1 MEQDLATGLMSLYC
15 ERTQA
20 GLWEEPLNAVTNL
33 AFIVAG
39 LTALGLYRRQTSFK
53 PAAHWDFLLMIA
65 LLFSIGLGSGLW
77 HVLPTGMTVWADVIP
92 ILLFM
97 NVYLLSLFN
106 RGFGVNWAGLLL
118 VFAVFQV
125 MTFGNLLAIPRDVL
139 NGSLFYAPAWLT
151 LVGVASYMHATKH
164 PLRGGLTA
172 AAGIFTASLVFRTV
186 DRGICQG
193 VPLGTHFV
201 WHLLNAWLLY
211 VLVSALISEEAK
223 RHLLTT

>member
-1 MEQDLATGLMSLYC
+1 MSQDLTTGLMSLYC

-20 GLWEEPLNAVTNL
+20 GLWEEPLNAATNL

-39 LTALGLYRRQTSFK
+39 LTALGLYRRQAVVRS
-53 PAAHWDFLLMIA
+53 AAHWDFVLLIV
-65 LLFSIGLGSGLW
+65 LLFTIGLGSVVW
-77 HVLPTGMTVWADVIP
+77 HMQPTGVTVWADVIP

-97 NVYLLSLFN
+97 NVYLLSLFY
-106 RGFGVNWAGLLL
+106 REFGVNWRELLL
-118 VFAVFQV
+118 VFTVFQV
-125 MTFGNLLAIPRDVL
+125 MTFGNLLAVPRDVL

-186 DRGICQG
+186 DRGICQW

-223 RHLLTT
+223 RRLLTT